1 VDVANEIILHAGLSF
16 SMVPKVEAS
25 SQCQSDKDCEIYC
38 PAPSKGSCVDGVCK
52 CHAALKAEVL
62 RTEAITT
69 CQSNSECQKGCDNPS
84 GAFCIDGKCSCN

>member
-1 VDVANEIILHAGLSF
+1 MDVANEIILHAGLSF
-16 SMVPKVEAS
+16 SMVPRVEAS

-52 CHAALKAEVL
+52 CHQALKAEVL

-69 CQSNSECQKGCDNPS
+69 CQSNKVSKSLC
-84 GAFCIDGKCSCN
+84 